1 MKTMN
6 AGWMAVLGLA
16 GGMAWSAF
24 ADGPKVSDVV
34 VRQRWPWSHLVDIDY
49 LLDCGPAERMDITLS
64 AYEGDTPL
72 SITSASLSGDQFG
85 VEPGLRRIVWDPLKS
100 GCTNSPLRH
109 LRVELAATPMPLYM
123 IVDLTTTN
131 NVTYVYEQDLYTN
144 KWGAENS
151 AWVKNPVT
159 NKGTVVESVIWTGVT
174 NDIAYKTEK
183 LVLRRI
189 RAGSFKM
196 GSSVNIPATLTKDF
210 YMGVFEVTQNQWIRL
225 YGAQPAGNFGFT
237 SPDGTLPAE
246 NVAYDY
252 IRGSPANGG
261 GGWPTNTRV
270 YALSFLGKLRT
281 LTGGQPFDLPT
292 ETQWEYACRAGTTT
306 YYHDGVSTTSD
317 TNILNTLAWWKGNS
331 GTETHSF
338 GQTHTPGLKRP
349 NAWGLYDMHGNVNE
363 WCLDWY
369 RTTFPSAPPPDYPG
383 PLESDAPLPY
393 LTRVYRGFSWR
404 SSQTECTPFYRSG
417 SHYAWNF
424 TSQTNYGFRVALT
437 LP

>member
-1 MKTMN
+1 MKTMS
-6 AGWMAVLGLA
+6 AGWLTVLGLA
-16 GGMAWSAF
+16 GCMAWGAF
-24 ADGPKVSDVV
+24 ADGPTVSDVV
-34 VRQRWPWSHLVDIDY
+34 VRQRWPWSQLVDIDY
-49 LLDCGPAERMDITLS
+49 LLDCGPTERMDITLS

-85 VEPGLRRIVWDPLKS
+85 VEPGLRRIVWDPFKS
-100 GCTNSPLRH
+100 GCTNGPLQH
-109 LRVELAATPMPLYM
+109 LRVELAATPLPLYM
-123 IVDLTTTN
+123 IVDLTQTN
-131 NVTYVYEQDLYTN
+131 RIEYVYEQDLYTN

-174 NDIAYKTEK
+174 NDIAYKTAK
-183 LVLRRI
+183 LVLRRV

-210 YMGVFEVTQNQWIRL
+210 YIGVFEVTQNQWIRM
-225 YGAQPAGNFGFT
+225 YGAQPAGNFGFA

-246 NVAYDY
+246 NLAYDY

-261 GGWPTNTRV
+261 GGWPTNSRV
-270 YALSFLGKLRT
+270 YALSFLGKLRI
-281 LTGGQPFDLPT
+281 LTGNMPFDLPT

-317 TNILNTLAWWKGNS
+317 TNILNTLAWWSGNS
-331 GTETHSF
+331 GTETYPF

-349 NAWGLYDMHGNVNE
+349 NAWGLYDMLGNVRE

-369 RTTFPSAPPPDYPG
+369 TGSLPSPLPPDYPG
-383 PLESDAPLPY
+383 PLMDASNSN
-393 LTRVYRGFSWR
+393 RV
-404 SSQTECTPFYRSG
+404 YRSG
-417 SHYAWNF
+417 SWRESESVCLCAQRGASNPAWNF
-424 TSQTNYGFRVALT
+424 TSQTNYGFRVSLT